1 MIPFAGLFLI
11 PGSTLLLPLVV
22 TAFPSVLPST
32 FPQGHRNRDADIIA
46 VFNQLDDT
54 RSGRLELD
62 TCYQLIAALP
72 HTGSTGDG
80 SITARRRRQAGLSEE
95 ESAKLRTVLQRMDA
109 DGARLHPMHEKPFD
123 LYCSAAFVSRQYI
136 PSHINNSCF
145 LDILCVCVMQPLRHT
160 HTHR

>member
-109 DGARLHPMHEKPFD
+109 DGARLHPMHEKPLALTVALRLSILASIFRRT
-123 LYCSAAFVSRQYI
+123 LTTAASWIY
-136 PSHINNSCF
+136 
-145 LDILCVCVMQPLRHT
+145 CVCA
-160 HTHR
+160 